1 MGVLQRLTTSAGLA
15 VGFKTYSVAEVN
27 NPSATLE
34 KTCSILGSHLS
45 AGPPLASFTL
55 FALLRL
61 LFLFHLWSLIFGDL
75 LLFIVCRPGQFR
87 YFMIRIY
94 RGATLCP
101 SVLVL

>member
-1 MGVLQRLTTSAGLA
+1 MGVLQRLTTSSGLA
-15 VGFKTYSVAEVN
+15 VGFKIYSVAEVN
-27 NPSATLE
+27 NPIHLE
-34 KTCSILGSHLS
+34 KACSILGSHLS

-94 RGATLCP
+94 
-101 SVLVL
+101 

>member
-1 MGVLQRLTTSAGLA
+1 MGVLQRLTTSSGLA
-15 VGFKTYSVAEVN
+15 VGFKTYSVAEIN
-27 NPSATLE
+27 NPIHLE
-34 KTCSILGSHLS
+34 KTCSVLGSHLS

-87 YFMIRIY
+87 YCMIRIY
-94 RGATLCP
+94 
-101 SVLVL
+101 